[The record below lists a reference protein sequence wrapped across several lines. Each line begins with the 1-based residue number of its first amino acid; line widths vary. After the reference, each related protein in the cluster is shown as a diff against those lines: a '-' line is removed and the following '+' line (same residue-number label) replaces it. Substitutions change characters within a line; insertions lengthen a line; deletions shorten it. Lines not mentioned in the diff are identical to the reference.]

1 MYHLLRADGHKWN
14 HKRIYRI
21 YLMMGLNLRRK
32 RKRRVPARVKA
43 PHILPIN
50 CNVTW
55 SMDFMYDT
63 LASGRSFRTFNVIDD
78 HNRESLLITIDFSLS
93 SSRIIRELD
102 RLIEWRGA
110 PEVIRVDNGPEFTSA
125 RFEAWA
131 RKNTIKILFIQ
142 PGKPTQNSLIER
154 FNGSFRRELLNAHLF
169 YTIDQVREES
179 QLWQYNYNHNRPHH
193 SLNNQTP
200 IQFVKNRG
208 EASFPSVQFDYH
220 LLKKSIF
227 MNVSVFRDPYTTI
240 PPK

>member
-1 MYHLLRADGHKWN
+1 MYHLLRADGHMWN
-14 HKRIYRI
+14 HKRVYRV

-32 RKRRVPARVKA
+32 RKRRVPARIKA

-93 SSRIIRELD
+93 STRIIRELD
-102 RLIEWRGA
+102 RLIEWRGT

-131 RKNTIKILFIQ
+131 RKNNIKILFIQ
-142 PGKPTQNSLIER
+142 PGKPTQNTLIER
-154 FNGSFRRELLNAHLF
+154 FNGSLRRELLNAHLF

-179 QLWQYNYNHNRPHH
+179 QLWQYNYNHLRPHH

-208 EASFPSVQFDYH
+208 EASLPSAQFDYH
-220 LLKKSIF
+220 LLEKSIF
-227 MNVSVFRDPYTTI
+227 TNVST
-240 PPK
+240 

>member
-43 PHILPIN
+43 PHILTIT

-63 LASGRSFRTFNVIDD
+63 LASGRSLRSFNVIDD

-93 SSRIIRELD
+93 SSLIIRELD

-110 PEVIRVDNGPEFTSA
+110 PEVI
-125 RFEAWA
+125 
-131 RKNTIKILFIQ
+131 
-142 PGKPTQNSLIER
+142 
-154 FNGSFRRELLNAHLF
+154 
-169 YTIDQVREES
+169 
-179 QLWQYNYNHNRPHH
+179 
-193 SLNNQTP
+193 
-200 IQFVKNRG
+200 
-208 EASFPSVQFDYH
+208 
-220 LLKKSIF
+220 
-227 MNVSVFRDPYTTI
+227 
-240 PPK
+240 